1 MKRYIIFRGYFNTMG
16 FGFDC
21 VGEYPEDMTN
31 DELDIEA
38 KKIAEHLLAEAR
50 EAGVTDLADTL
61 SLLHYEWEELTEEQ
75 YEEYFKAG
83 ELEDTFEEAL

>member
-31 DELDIEA
+31 DELDTEA

-50 EAGVTDLADTL
+50 EAGVTDTL

-83 ELEDTFEEAL
+83 ELEDTFEEVL